1 MELKFYKSESAIY
14 PNLVDDTSS
23 KVVTYIRQN
32 IVEKQITNDNGENY
46 TYYEYD
52 EAKLTK
58 EEYEQYLSEMEST
71 ETLQTVENLKAE
83 NQMLTEQVDML
94 DETMAIMLEEILPNL
109 IGE

>member
-58 EEYEQYLSEMEST
+58 EEYEQYLSEMGST
-71 ETLQTVENLKAE
+71 ETLQSVENLKAE

-94 DETMAIMLEEILPNL
+94 DETMAIMLEEILPSL